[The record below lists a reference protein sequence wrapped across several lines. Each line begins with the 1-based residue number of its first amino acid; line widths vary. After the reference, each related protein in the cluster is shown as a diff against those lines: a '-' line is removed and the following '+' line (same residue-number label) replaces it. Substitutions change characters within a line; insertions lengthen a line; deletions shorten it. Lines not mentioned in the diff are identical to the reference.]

1 MDEALELEDI
11 DAAYCLLFLREVR
24 DAAFATVDEEGLPAV
39 RVIDVMMVEDGR
51 LYFVA
56 ARGKAFCADIM
67 RTRYVA
73 IVGQSQDFRTCRL
86 RGAVERPDDEAERH
100 RLIDRIFELNPSM
113 RELYPGDSTTCWNRS
128 TCRMRKASTSI
139 SAASPSCACR
149 SPWDRCAQPS
159 KGSSSRTAARNAA
172 LAPTRVPKPASRRG
186 RRMPSSR
193 SIACAAGCAGRR
205 APSVRST
212 AVRDGARRADTLVL
226 VAKECPVWTQHA
238 SHANLAVRIRVVG
251 TAGFSAIWAYGG
263 DHAIPQ
269 AEARSEF
276 VMGCDLRTNAEAALV
291 GTGARLR
298 PATGSG

>member
-86 RGAVERPDDEAERH
+86 RGAVERPDDEA
-100 RLIDRIFELNPSM
+100 
-113 RELYPGDSTTCWNRS
+113 
-128 TCRMRKASTSI
+128 
-139 SAASPSCACR
+139 ACR

-186 RRMPSSR
+186 RRMPSSS

-251 TAGFSAIWAYGG
+251 TAGFSSIWAYGG